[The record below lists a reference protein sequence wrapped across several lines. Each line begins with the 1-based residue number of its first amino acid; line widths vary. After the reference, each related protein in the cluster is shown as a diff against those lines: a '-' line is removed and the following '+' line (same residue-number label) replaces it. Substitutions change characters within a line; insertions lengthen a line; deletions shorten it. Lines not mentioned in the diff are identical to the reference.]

1 MAVTSEQHLT
11 KLVNRLRTAAN
22 ALEKEGNKEGDKAPS
37 SDVKKGRAAG
47 LRVVAREI
55 ESWLT

>member
-1 MAVTSEQHLT
+1 MTAKSEQHLA

-22 ALEKEGNKEGDKAPS
+22 VLEKEGDKEPNGE
-37 SDVKKGRAAG
+37 VKKGRAAG

-55 ESWLT
+55 ESWLK